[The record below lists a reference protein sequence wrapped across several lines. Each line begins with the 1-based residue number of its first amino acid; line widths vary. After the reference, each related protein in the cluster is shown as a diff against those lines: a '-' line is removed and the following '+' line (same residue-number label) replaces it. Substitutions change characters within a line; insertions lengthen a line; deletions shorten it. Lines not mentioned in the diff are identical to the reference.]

1 MSIKTIK
8 EQITRLQARLWRQ
21 RQYLAATQRQL
32 ALSQAV
38 SPVASHRQHQQ
49 RRALQTAIARDSR
62 ELAALSLA
70 LQAAIDAQPSPP
82 IQEILTRRYINDQPF
97 TAIAAAMGYD
107 LRWIYRLHARGLAA
121 SNKPG

>member
-1 MSIKTIK
+1 M
-8 EQITRLQARLWRQ
+8 A
-21 RQYLAATQRQL
+21 QRQL

-70 LQAAIDAQPSPP
+70 LQAAIDAQPSPA

>member
-1 MSIKTIK
+1 MSIKAIK
-8 EQITRLQARLWRQ
+8 ENISQLQARIWRNT
-21 RQYLAATQRQL
+21 QYLELHQKQL
-32 ALSQAV
+32 ALIYRAT
-38 SPVASHRQHQQ
+38 PGIG
-49 RRALQTAIARDSR
+49 RRSRAQIGQLRTAIARDSR

-70 LQAAIDAQPSPP
+70 LQAAIDAQPSPA